1 MAITGKEI
9 LLIIINIIFPP
20 LAVFMMTGCGADL
33 CINIL
38 LGHIHG
44 FWIMYKKHK
53 AEKLYGPGGYAYQG
67 NGRFVPATQ
76 PAMVAPA
83 GYGTM

>member
-1 MAITGKEI
+1 MAVTGKEI
-9 LLIIINIIFPP
+9 LLIIINVLFPP
-20 LAVFMMTGCGADL
+20 LAVFMITGCSADL

-44 FWIMYKKHK
+44 FWLIYKKHK
-53 AEKLYGPGGYAYQG
+53 AEKLYGPGGWVYEG
-67 NGRFVPATQ
+67 NGRFAPINKPA
-76 PAMVAPA
+76 VVGG